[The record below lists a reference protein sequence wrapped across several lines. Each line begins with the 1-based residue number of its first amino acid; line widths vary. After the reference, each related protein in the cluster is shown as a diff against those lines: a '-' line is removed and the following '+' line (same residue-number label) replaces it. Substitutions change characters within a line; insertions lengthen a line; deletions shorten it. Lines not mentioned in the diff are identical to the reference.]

1 MSQSCACGAV
11 VTGWAVEYGGRLGV
25 YRCGGTH
32 CRQADT
38 ALARALRE
46 LPATP
51 TLNLARRVVVLEQAL
66 RDHGIALPPTEVTP

>member
-1 MSQSCACGAV
+1 MIRTCACGSAV
-11 VTGWAVEYGGRLGV
+11 EGWALDYGGRLGV

-38 ALARALRE
+38 GLARALRE

-66 RDHGIALPPTEVTP
+66 LEHGIELPPTEVTP